1 MESVS
6 GPVEMIESIT
16 EYRMRNE
23 TYGSPLDK
31 TNGWPTPFGSC
42 HMSLKRPVSQMI
54 CDRLSLD
61 LFYVACLAYLIEQ
74 RDELHGVCLGT
85 LAAGQTESTV
95 KHQKLIQY
103 TPVDAVWIGHMCPVI
118 RAVQAFTVPAW
129 RENHQDWPTKPD
141 MCSSQDGKKT

>member
-6 GPVEMIESIT
+6 GPVEIIESIT
-16 EYRMRNE
+16 ECRMRNE

-61 LFYVACLAYLIEQ
+61 LFYVACIAYLVEQ
-74 RDELHGVCLGT
+74 RDELHGVGLGT
-85 LAAGQTESTV
+85 LAAERTESV
-95 KHQKLIQY
+95 
-103 TPVDAVWIGHMCPVI
+103 
-118 RAVQAFTVPAW
+118 F
-129 RENHQDWPTKPD
+129 KPH
-141 MCSSQDGKKT
+141 KFI